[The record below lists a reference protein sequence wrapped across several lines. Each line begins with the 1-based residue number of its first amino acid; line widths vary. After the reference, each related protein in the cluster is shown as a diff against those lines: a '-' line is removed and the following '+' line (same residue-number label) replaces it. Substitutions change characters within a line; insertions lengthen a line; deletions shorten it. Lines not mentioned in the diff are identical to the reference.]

1 LALYGGQLISTLS
14 NQALLSII
22 NIAYSG
28 DGRTIFALPNLMGH
42 ESIYPGHG
50 LGAFSP
56 NKLKKKSNNS
66 PHNKNLL
73 K

>member
-1 LALYGGQLISTLS
+1 MCNDQLISTLS

-28 DGRTIFALPNLMGH
+28 DGKTIFALPNLMGR

-50 LGAFSP
+50 LGHLALVS
-56 NKLKKKSNNS
+56 LKNNSNNV
-66 PHNKNLL
+66 PHHKSLL